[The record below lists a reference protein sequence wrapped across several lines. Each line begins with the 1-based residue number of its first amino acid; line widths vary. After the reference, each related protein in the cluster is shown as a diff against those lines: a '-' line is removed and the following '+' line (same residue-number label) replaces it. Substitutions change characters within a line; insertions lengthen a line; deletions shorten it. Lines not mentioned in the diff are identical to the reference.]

1 MDGLNGLSNKDGNVK
16 KKKKKSDKFGKIGV
30 VTRIFFTIF
39 FIIQNIQKNYKRLFP
54 LILFGRPNRFYNTE
68 VLFNLQTR
76 SALKPYKSDLYSF

>member
-1 MDGLNGLSNKDGNVK
+1 MAYQTRMEMLK
-16 KKKKKSDKFGKIGV
+16 KKNILPNKSDKFDKIGV